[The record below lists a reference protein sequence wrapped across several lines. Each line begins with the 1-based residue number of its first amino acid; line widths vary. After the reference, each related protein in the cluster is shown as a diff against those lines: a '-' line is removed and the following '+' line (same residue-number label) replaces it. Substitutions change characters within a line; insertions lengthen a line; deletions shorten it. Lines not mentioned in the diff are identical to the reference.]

1 MWYRNTAMPD
11 NVKEIFRRIF
21 PELKENEEEQNIKDL
36 IDELKCSL
44 RAANC
49 QNDACGGGH
58 EKRIALL
65 EWSIAWL
72 EKQGEQKPVEEV
84 EPKFKVGD
92 WVMNKSGAT
101 FSNGSISARV
111 QRKEGHKIW
120 LEHGT
125 YVNEWELKKLTD

>member
-1 MWYRNTAMPD
+1 MKEDRYTEALNTAKMWYRNTAMPD

-21 PELKENEEEQNIKDL
+21 PELKENE
-36 IDELKCSL
+36 DEKI
-44 RAANC
+44 RK
-49 QNDACGGGH
+49 
-58 EKRIALL
+58 EIL
-65 EWSIAWL
+65 EYISKATGCKEWIAWL

-111 QRKEGHKIW
+111 QRIEGHKIW

-125 YVNEWELKKLTD
+125 YVKEWELKKLTD